1 MGGVNKPKICLE
13 KGWCSYDKKYFK
25 KQRFWPINYIK
36 TKFEFLT
43 WWYKINFVYFEQN
56 LSRTKS

>member
-25 KQRFWPINYIK
+25 KQRFW
-36 TKFEFLT
+36 
-43 WWYKINFVYFEQN
+43 
-56 LSRTKS
+56 